1 MEEIIGS
8 CTLYLLYKIQISTH
22 ISLPVAG
29 LIWSWMSQ
37 RMAVPEARSSPVH
50 SAQSWPAPQHYN
62 CQWWPGSGSGVL
74 RLLPSKS
81 SQSQAA
87 AQISWDTIFGGVTP
101 LGGDG
106 GHGRSRE
113 WQAGAR
119 QGIIISYTLMILFF
133 CVKSLLEVGLL
144 VVLVNYCFKIG
155 KSKFQIRVLHLSL
168 LVNNS
173 IPTKWYTGSR
183 QNSYRQKYKSVQ
195 FKFTFAVLVEWLY
208 F

>member
-8 CTLYLLYKIQISTH
+8 CILYLLYKILISIH

-119 QGIIISYTLMILFF
+119 QGIIIKIIYFDDFVFLRWIFAWGWFISGLSQLLFQNWQ
-133 CVKSLLEVGLL
+133 V
-144 VVLVNYCFKIG
+144 
-155 KSKFQIRVLHLSL
+155 QIPNQSPSPL
-168 LVNNS
+168 
-173 IPTKWYTGSR
+173 IAG
-183 QNSYRQKYKSVQ
+183 
-195 FKFTFAVLVEWLY
+195 
-208 F
+208 